1 MMDSTPPPL
10 FVRGPAPFVRVVF
23 FSLLALFLMVL
34 DARFGYMEPLRQG
47 LLWIAYPIQRAAT
60 APIALAEQVTGF
72 FVSQAKLQQENAQL
86 RGERLKASQD
96 LLRMQS
102 LEQENAQLRALLG
115 ARERAPSKGVF
126 AEIVY
131 LGRDPFTRKVIIDRG
146 SQDGIEPGQPVID
159 VGGVIGQVTR
169 VHPLIAEVTLVID
182 KAHPVPV
189 QVVRNGLRGVAYG
202 SGDGTTMELRF
213 MATNAEIDAGDLLVT
228 SGIDGVYPSGLPVA
242 KVQRVDR
249 AAGYQFARI
258 TLIPSGGPGQ
268 NREVLVLSKAQAAE
282 PYPEDEKPPAR
293 RGPRRQRVPQR

>member
-23 FSLLALFLMVL
+23 FSLLAVFLMVL

-47 LLWIAYPIQRAAT
+47 LLWIAYPMQRAAT
-60 APIALAEQVTGF
+60 APITAAEQVTGF
-72 FVSQAKLQQENAQL
+72 FVSQAKLQQENASL

-102 LEQENAQLRALLG
+102 LEQENAQLRALLA
-115 ARERAPSKGVF
+115 ARERTPSKSVF

-131 LGRDPFTRKVIIDRG
+131 LGRDPFARKVIIDRG
-146 SQDGIEPGQPVID
+146 SQDGIEAGQPVID

-213 MATNAEIDAGDLLVT
+213 MATNAEIDAGDVLVT
-228 SGIDGVYPSGLPVA
+228 SGIDGVYPAGLPVA
-242 KVQRVDR
+242 RVQRVDR
-249 AAGYQFARI
+249 SAGYQFARI
-258 TLIPSGGPGQ
+258 TLLPSGGPGQ

-282 PYPEDEKPPAR
+282 PYPDEEKQQAR
-293 RGPRRQRVPQR
+293 KGPRRQRAQQR